1 MSFPYVWIFFEGKNL
16 PISMFFVKCESLKGK
31 GVHKGIFA
39 AAAFCIQFR
48 SLQQPASDALPSERF
63 ADKKIPDAKPIP
75 KGFSGQSGELSAHFL
90 FQEYADRNALGCLA
104 VREILFL

>member
-1 MSFPYVWIFFEGKNL
+1 MIL
-16 PISMFFVKCESLKGK
+16 VKTGSLKGK

-75 KGFSGQSGELSAHFL
+75 KGFSGQSGELSAHFV

-104 VREILFL
+104 VLEILFL